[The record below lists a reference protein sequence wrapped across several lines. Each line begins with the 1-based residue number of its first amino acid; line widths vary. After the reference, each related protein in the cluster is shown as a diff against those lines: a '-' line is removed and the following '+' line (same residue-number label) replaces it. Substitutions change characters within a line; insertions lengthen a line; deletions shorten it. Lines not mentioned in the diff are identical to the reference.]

1 MFLLGMED
9 SILSIIIFK
18 QLLMDLLIILLMLY
32 YVMLQRLNLIRF
44 YMALNLMLY
53 RLNFHLQDYIL
64 LLLLS

>member
-1 MFLLGMED
+1 MFLLDMED
-9 SILSIIIFK
+9 SILNIIIFK

-32 YVMLQRLNLIRF
+32 YVMLQHLNLIRF